1 MSQNIYIGKLIC
13 KLISLNVNEEQ
24 EEELKSFNIS
34 QWNQLYDY
42 AKGYNL
48 TPILYSRIYK
58 LSFIEIVPKIILNQL
73 QNDFNSFSRT
83 AMKRE
88 FEMKKIL
95 KQLNDSN
102 IEVILLKGLYIS
114 EAYYDNPAER
124 PMCDV
129 DLLVKQGDVQRTIE
143 VLKDI
148 GCVQEQVSNNDI
160 EPIEFISKLDKLNKF
175 TKHLPEMK
183 TPKGI
188 SIELHWTLDY
198 SREYNST
205 NIDMAEI
212 WKTKEPMQ
220 VHGSNFYRIQTE
232 LHLLYLC
239 VNIAEDV
246 FRQKILQLFDIFLII
261 NKTKIDWDSIILKAK
276 EWNCQKPLFAV
287 LIAEENIFNLKI
299 PKNIYKELNTVID
312 FSDDNI
318 NFILDSVF
326 ADLNIAEQ
334 YENKIGSEFSTKGI
348 IGKIKF
354 FYWTFWSR
362 DKIFY
367 HYGVDKGWM
376 KIFLCRIK
384 RTIYLAK
391 KYLSGFLQIY
401 LINSKKKDKI
411 KDQNSNNFELLENWL
426 KK

>member
-1 MSQNIYIGKLIC
+1 MNINIHIGKLIC
-13 KLISLNVNEEQ
+13 KLISLNVNEELK
-24 EEELKSFNIS
+24 EELKSFNIS
-34 QWNQLYDY
+34 HWNQLYDY
-42 AKGYNL
+42 AKRYNL
-48 TPILYSRIYK
+48 TPLLYSKMHK

-73 QNDFNSFSRT
+73 QNDLNSFSRT

-88 FEMKKIL
+88 YEVKKIL

-102 IEVILLKGLYIS
+102 IDVILLKGLYIS

-129 DLLVKQGDVQRTIE
+129 DLLVKQEDIQRTIE
-143 VLKDI
+143 VLKAI
-148 GCVQEQVSNNDI
+148 GCVQEQGSNSDI
-160 EPIEFISKLDKLNKF
+160 EPVEFISKLDKLNKF
-175 TKHLPEMK
+175 TKHLPEIK

-198 SREYNST
+198 SSEYNST

-212 WKTKEPMQ
+212 WKTKEPIH
-220 VHGSNFYRIQTE
+220 VYGSNCYKIHTV
-232 LHLLYLC
+232 LHLLYLS

-261 NKTKIDWDSIILKAK
+261 NKTKIDWDSIIVKAK

-287 LIAEENIFNLKI
+287 LIAEENMFNLKI

-367 HYGVDKGWM
+367 HYGVDKGWG

-384 RTIYLAK
+384 RTLYLLK
-391 KYLSGFLQIY
+391 KYLADFFQIY
-401 LINSKKKDKI
+401 LIDSKKKDKI
-411 KDQNSNNFELLENWL
+411 KDQNINSFKLLENWL